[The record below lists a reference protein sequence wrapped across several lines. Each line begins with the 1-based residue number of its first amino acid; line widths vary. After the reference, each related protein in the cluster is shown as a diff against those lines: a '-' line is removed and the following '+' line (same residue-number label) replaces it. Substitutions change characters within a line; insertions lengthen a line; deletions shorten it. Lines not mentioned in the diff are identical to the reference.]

1 MSTLNQEIYLRE
13 SITVIKVT
21 RVCGLGVCL
30 GVLYVVFMCVC
41 LYVFVCGVSVCACL
55 CVCVCVCVYGVCT
68 VCLRCVYGLCVCV
81 WCDVCVCL
89 RYFNVFFLIV
99 YIVNDRHRTE
109 SVTLWWRSTFVLL
122 KLPVD

>member
-55 CVCVCVCVYGVCT
+55 CVCVCVRCVYGVFTLCVRF
-68 VCLRCVYGLCVCV
+68 VCLCVV
-81 WCDVCVCL
+81 
-89 RYFNVFFLIV
+89 
-99 YIVNDRHRTE
+99 
-109 SVTLWWRSTFVLL
+109 
-122 KLPVD
+122 